1 MGHNSLEITMG
12 GDLAKYFGLSS
23 SHLQAFAALGL
34 QLFQQGRM
42 HDATEVFEGLI
53 ALENHSYF
61 GHAGLGTLAL
71 VQNPPNLES
80 ALTHLRRAAELQP
93 EDPTV
98 HANLGEALLRS
109 ARFDEAATAFSQAL
123 ALDPESA
130 HTGTKRAR
138 AILGAIHLIAAGV
151 KSRKSA

>member
-1 MGHNSLEITMG
+1 MG

-42 HDATEVFEGLI
+42 RDAAEVFEGLI

-93 EDPTV
+93 EDPDR
-98 HANLGEALLRS
+98 ARQSRGEALLRS

-123 ALDPESA
+123 ALDPESV